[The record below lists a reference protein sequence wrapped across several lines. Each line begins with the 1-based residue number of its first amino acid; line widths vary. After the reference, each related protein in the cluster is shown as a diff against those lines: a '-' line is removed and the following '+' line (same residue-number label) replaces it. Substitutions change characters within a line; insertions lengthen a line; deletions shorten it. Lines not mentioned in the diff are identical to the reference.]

1 MAFPRPGGAL
11 ILAARALGGASTVAH
26 FAFLSI
32 FAWRLVIGRGWR
44 VVSLVFTI
52 LAASGLVLGF
62 AGNALLKH
70 GGRTKARSIGMWLVG
85 ASTTLASLLLLFAS
99 AGD

>member
-11 ILAARALGGASTVAH
+11 ILAARALGGASTAAH

-44 VVSLVFTI
+44 VISLVFA
-52 LAASGLVLGF
+52 LMAVSGLVMGF
-62 AGNALLKH
+62 MGNALLKH
-70 GGRTKARSIGMWLVG
+70 GGRTKARTIGMWLVG
-85 ASTTLASLLLLFAS
+85 ASTTLASLLLLLAS
-99 AGD
+99 TGD